1 MSPLLEY
8 QAKLSTLQTALAS
21 AQTIRLTTLVLIGAT
36 VLLLFFLTWLALE
49 HRIPVWN
56 AALPLPIAIAAIRRY
71 LKNRS
76 ALSRIHRLQNFYRR
90 GMERIE
96 CRFAGGGFSGDEF
109 RASDHPYE
117 SDLNLFGSGSLFE
130 LLCTARTEMGRRR
143 LASYLLDTSDIA
155 ESNARQEAVRELSGR
170 IGLREEIA
178 LLGKFDFR
186 DSSGETFR
194 DWLGATGMSAARL
207 PIRLLALVSSVLLA
221 LILVYGYFALPLTL
235 ESWIGIAPGIMVLV
249 AINTAIGAAFMRR
262 SAGPFSATARMS
274 VEIGVLREGIALV
287 QKQQFES
294 AKLRAIQ
301 RELSE
306 DDAAQLLGRLE
317 RMTTVLDDCDHPAF
331 YLFAHL
337 LIVRTQLWF
346 AMERWRSQH
355 GEALRRWMSA
365 WAEFEALAAVSGYAW
380 EHPSDTWPDFVEG
393 DAVIDFRAVG
403 HPVLPEATCVRNDL
417 ALGSDRRFYVI
428 SGSNMAGKST
438 LLRTAGLNIVLA
450 YAGAPVRAAS
460 LRLSRFAL
468 CASLAVVDSLSEGKS
483 KFLAEMDRLR
493 LMMDAAR
500 AGTSVL
506 FLIDEILSGTNS
518 KDRRIAAE
526 AVVRGLIAR
535 GAVGALS
542 THDLALAEIAEIA
555 ELRGTNVHM
564 GSRSGADPMDFDYRL
579 KPGVI
584 RESNAIAIAR
594 MAGVLA

>member
-8 QAKLSTLQTALAS
+8 QAKLSALQTALAS
-21 AQTIRLTTLVLIGAT
+21 AHTIRLTTLALLGAT
-36 VLLLFFLTWLALE
+36 ALLLFLLTWLALE

-56 AALPLPIAIAAIRRY
+56 AALPLPIAVAAVRRY
-71 LKNRS
+71 VKNRS
-76 ALSRIHRLQNFYRR
+76 ALSRIHRLRSFYRR
-90 GMERIE
+90 GIERIE
-96 CRFAGGGFSGDEF
+96 CRFAGGGYSGEEF
-109 RASDHPYE
+109 RVPDHPYE
-117 SDLNLFGSGSLFE
+117 SDLNLFGQGSLFE

-143 LASYLLDTSDIA
+143 LASYLLDTADIT
-155 ESNARQEAVRELSGR
+155 ESRARQDAVRELSGR
-170 IGLREEIA
+170 SELREEIT

-194 DWLGATGMSAARL
+194 DWLGATGMSAAGL
-207 PIRLLALVSSVLLA
+207 PIRLLAFVSSTLLA
-221 LILVYGYFALPLTL
+221 LLLVYGYFALPLTL
-235 ESWIGIAPGIMVLV
+235 ESWIGIAPGIMGLV
-249 AINTAIGAAFMRR
+249 SVNAAIGAAFMRR
-262 SAGPFSATARMS
+262 SAGPLSATARLG
-274 VEIGVLREGIALV
+274 VEIGVLREGITLV

-294 AKLRAIQ
+294 EKLRTIQ

-306 DDAAQLLGRLE
+306 DDAARLLRRLE
-317 RMTTVLDDCDHPAF
+317 RMTSVLNDCDQPAF
-331 YLFAHL
+331 NLFARL

-346 AMERWRSQH
+346 AMERWRSLH
-355 GEALRRWMSA
+355 GGALKRWMGA
-365 WAEFEALAAVSGYAW
+365 WAEFEALTAISGYAW
-380 EHPSDTWPDFVEG
+380 EHPADSYPEFVEG
-393 DAVIDFRAVG
+393 ETVVDFRAVG
-403 HPVLPEATCVRNDL
+403 HPVLPEAICVRNDM
-417 ALGSDRRFYVI
+417 AFGGDRQFYVI

-438 LLRTAGLNIVLA
+438 LLRAAGLNVVLA

-493 LMMDAAR
+493 LMVKSAR
-500 AGTSVL
+500 GGTSVL

-518 KDRRIAAE
+518 RDRRIAAE

-564 GSRSGADPMDFDYRL
+564 GSRTGDDPMDFDYRL

-584 RESNAIAIAR
+584 RESNALAIAR